1 MSTITALHIYPIKSL
16 GPVDVTEV
24 QVYTEG
30 LQHDRRWM
38 LVDEK
43 GGFLTQRTDSRLALF
58 QVAISNDSLKVQ
70 YKSESIEFPLDEHL
84 AETTRVQVW
93 SSKLKANEVN
103 PKYSKWFSDILDQ
116 PCTLVRMTEASKRPK
131 RLFVAPFKTELS
143 LADAYPFLFLG
154 SASMSELNNR
164 CSEAIP
170 ADRFRANIILDTSI
184 AHEEDEYGQF
194 SLGSATFKIIKPCA
208 RCHVV
213 NIDQQS
219 GEKKTEPNK
228 TLATYRKRRNKI
240 YFGAN
245 AILVEAGV
253 IKIGDRVNKGLEV

>member
-131 RLFVAPFKTELS
+131 GLLVAPFITKLS
-143 LADAYPFLFLG
+143 LADGYPFLFLG
-154 SASMSELNNR
+154 SASMTKLNEK

-184 AHEEDEYGQF
+184 AHEEDEYGEF
-194 SLGSATFKIIKPCA
+194 SLGTATFKIIKPCA
-208 RCHVV
+208 RCQVV

-219 GEKKTEPNK
+219 GEKKIEPNK
-228 TLATYRKRRNKI
+228 TLATYRKRSNKI

-245 AILVEAGV
+245 AILLEPGEVRV
-253 IKIGDRVNKGLEV
+253 GDIVKKV